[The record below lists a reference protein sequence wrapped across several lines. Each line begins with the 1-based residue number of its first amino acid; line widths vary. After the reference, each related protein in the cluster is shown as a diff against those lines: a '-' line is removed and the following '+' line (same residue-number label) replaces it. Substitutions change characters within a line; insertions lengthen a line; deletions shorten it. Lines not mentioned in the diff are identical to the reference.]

1 MIGRDMTGHRIHPG
15 RLRFAGPFHSFP
27 AAMRHGIACALLVF
41 LCAVVVPG
49 RPASGQPALP
59 GAAMQPEAGVPSASW
74 REVPPGSSRPGLRQN
89 GLQPRIEAVA
99 AALRDVMDSLTNT
112 DTLQLSGLEARHGE
126 ARIAW
131 AAWIRG
137 FYAQRAFQPAWT
149 NPHASFELLRSIQE
163 SDLDGLDPSDYHLEQ
178 LQHLHAVLGTSG
190 AVDLEAIDLL
200 RAQYDV
206 LQTDAL
212 LRLGYHLS
220 FGKVDPESFD
230 AQWNYGRTLPRLD
243 VAERIEAAL
252 AADDV
257 HARIEELK
265 PTHRLYVALKA
276 ELRRYRALTAAGDSG
291 TSSEALLSAGKT
303 LRPGDVDP
311 RVLQLRERLRIH
323 GDLDAQLPAH
333 GIPEGPG
340 RQAEASDEVSGEA
353 YDARLEA
360 AVRRFQ
366 SRMGLVVDAA
376 VGERTREELNVS
388 IAERI
393 LQLRIN
399 LDRGRILLQDLPPQF
414 VVVNIAGY
422 MIYVVRDDEIVWR
435 SRVQVGRTYRR
446 TPIFRS
452 AISYLVWNPSWT
464 VPSGI
469 IWSDILPGA
478 RRDPRSLTRRGLT
491 VLDREGR
498 VVDPETVDWSSF
510 RSGHIPYTLRQEPG
524 PDNAMGR
531 VKFMFPNSY
540 DVYLHDTPSK
550 SLFEASDRAF
560 SSGCVRVER
569 PLELALLLLNDPE
582 WDLEAIA
589 RTLESGR
596 LRNVTLR
603 EKMPVLLVY
612 WTAWA
617 GAQGEINFR
626 RDVYGQ
632 DAQWAAGLDASFNI
646 RRRPLV
652 ETSRP

>member
-1 MIGRDMTGHRIHPG
+1 M
-15 RLRFAGPFHSFP
+15 P
-27 AAMRHGIACALLVF
+27 AAWRETL
-41 LCAVVVPG
+41 PG
-49 RPASGQPALP
+49 APRNEVQGSGQPFVRLE
-59 GAAMQPEAGVPSASW
+59 AAPDV
-74 REVPPGSSRPGLRQN
+74 
-89 GLQPRIEAVA
+89 
-99 AALRDVMDSLTNT
+99 LRDVMRSLADS
-112 DTLQLSGLEARHGE
+112 DTLQLSGIDEVKYRK

-131 AAWIRG
+131 AAWIRE
-137 FYAQRAFQPAWT
+137 FYAQRAFQPVWT
-149 NPHASFELLRSIQE
+149 NPRASFELLRSIRE
-163 SDLDGLDPSDYHLEQ
+163 SEWDGLDPDDYHFPL
-178 LQHLHAVLGTSG
+178 LDHLHTALSSHDAADPG
-190 AVDLEAIDLL
+190 AIDRL

-230 AQWNYGRTLPRLD
+230 AQWNYGRTLPGRD
-243 VAERIEAAL
+243 TAERIEAAL

-257 HARIEELK
+257 YARIEALK
-265 PTHRLYVALKA
+265 PTHRLYDALKA
-276 ELRRYRALTAAGDSG
+276 ELRRYRAVAVAGEPG
-291 TSSEALLSAGKT
+291 LLSAGKT

-323 GDLDAQLPAH
+323 GDLDADPSLHEAPR
-333 GIPEGPG
+333 
-340 RQAEASDEVSGEA
+340 RQEQQEEALDEA
-353 YDARLEA
+353 LYDARLEA

-366 SRMGLVVDAA
+366 SRMGLTVDAA
-376 VGERTREELNVS
+376 VGTRTREELNVS
-388 IAERI
+388 IADRI

-399 LDRGRILLQDLPPQF
+399 LDRGRILLQDLPLQF
-414 VVVNIAGY
+414 VVVNVAGY
-422 MIYVVRDDEIVWR
+422 MIYMVRGNEVVWR

-464 VPSGI
+464 VPPGI

-478 RRDPRSLTRRGLT
+478 RRDPHSITRRGLT

-498 VVDPETVDWSSF
+498 VVDPETVDWSGF

-550 SLFEASDRAF
+550 SLFDAPDRAF

-582 WDLEAIA
+582 WDPEAIA
-589 RTLESGR
+589 RTLDSGR

-603 EKMPVLLVY
+603 EKMPVLLAY
-612 WTAWA
+612 WTAWG

-632 DAQWAAGLDASFNI
+632 DAQWAAGLDAPFSI

-652 ETSRP
+652 EASPP

>member
-1 MIGRDMTGHRIHPG
+1 VSPVTAAQFGADTLPTVWRQALPG
-15 RLRFAGPFHSFP
+15 SPRNEAQD
-27 AAMRHGIACALLVF
+27 
-41 LCAVVVPG
+41 
-49 RPASGQPALP
+49 SGQPFVRLE
-59 GAAMQPEAGVPSASW
+59 AAPDV
-74 REVPPGSSRPGLRQN
+74 
-89 GLQPRIEAVA
+89 
-99 AALRDVMDSLTNT
+99 LRDVMRSLAES
-112 DTLQLSGLEARHGE
+112 DTLEFGIDGVKDRK

-131 AAWIRG
+131 ATWIG
-137 FYAQRAFQPAWT
+137 EFYAQRAFQPVWT
-149 NPHASFELLRSIQE
+149 NPRASFDLLRSIRE
-163 SDLDGLDPSDYHLEQ
+163 SELDGLDPGDYHFPL
-178 LQHLHAVLGTSG
+178 LQYLHTALSPHGV
-190 AVDLEAIDLL
+190 VDPDATGRL

-230 AQWNYGRTLPRLD
+230 AQWNYGRTLPRRD
-243 VAERIEAAL
+243 TAERIEAAL

-257 HARIEELK
+257 YARIEELK
-265 PTHRLYVALKA
+265 PTHRLYAALKA
-276 ELRRYRALTAAGDSG
+276 ELRRYRALAVAGEPG
-291 TSSEALLSAGKT
+291 LLSEGKT

-311 RVLQLRERLRIH
+311 RISQLRERLRIH
-323 GDLDAQLPAH
+323 GDLDVDPSSHAAPR
-333 GIPEGPG
+333 
-340 RQAEASDEVSGEA
+340 RQAPQDEAS
-353 YDARLEA
+353 YDVGLEA

-366 SRMGLVVDAA
+366 SRMGLAVDAA
-376 VGERTREELNVS
+376 VGTRTREELNVS
-388 IAERI
+388 IADRI

-414 VVVNIAGY
+414 VVVNVAGY
-422 MIYVVRDDEIVWR
+422 MIYMVRGDEVVWR
-435 SRVQVGRTYRR
+435 SRVQVGRAYRR

-464 VPSGI
+464 VPPGI

-478 RRDPRSLTRRGLT
+478 RRDPHSITRRGLT
-491 VLDREGR
+491 VLDRGGR
-498 VVDPETVDWSSF
+498 IVDPETIDWSSF

-550 SLFEASDRAF
+550 SLFDASDRAF

-569 PLELALLLLNDPE
+569 PLELALLLLNDPD
-582 WDLEAIA
+582 WDPEAIA
-589 RTLESGR
+589 QMLDSGR

-603 EKMPVLLVY
+603 EKMPVLLAY
-612 WTAWA
+612 WTAWG

-626 RDVYGQ
+626 RDLYGQ
-632 DAQWAAGLDASFNI
+632 DAQWAAGLDAPFSI

-652 ETSRP
+652 EASPP

>member
-1 MIGRDMTGHRIHPG
+1 M
-15 RLRFAGPFHSFP
+15 
-27 AAMRHGIACALLVF
+27 
-41 LCAVVVPG
+41 
-49 RPASGQPALP
+49 
-59 GAAMQPEAGVPSASW
+59 E
-74 REVPPGSSRPGLRQN
+74 
-89 GLQPRIEAVA
+89 
-99 AALRDVMDSLTNT
+99 
-112 DTLQLSGLEARHGE
+112 LSGLDETRGSQ

-131 AAWIRG
+131 AAWIRD

-149 NPHASFELLRSIQE
+149 NPHTSFELLRSIQE
-163 SDLDGLDPSDYHLEQ
+163 SELDGLDPGDYHLAP
-178 LQHLHAVLGTSG
+178 LQHLQAALSSSG
-190 AVDLEAIDLL
+190 AADPARIDLL

-230 AQWNYGRTLPRLD
+230 AQWNYGRMLPRPD
-243 VAERIEAAL
+243 TARRIEAAL
-252 AADDV
+252 AADDI
-257 HARIEELK
+257 HARIEALK
-265 PTHRLYVALKA
+265 PTHRLYAALKA
-276 ELRRYRALTAAGDSG
+276 ELRRYRLLAAADVSG
-291 TSSEALLSAGKT
+291 MSSAALLSAGKT

-323 GDLDAQLPAH
+323 GDLDAGLNADARPDETFRAR
-333 GIPEGPG
+333 E
-340 RQAEASDEVSGEA
+340 RQDETADEASDDALAGAA

-366 SRMGLVVDAA
+366 ARMGLVVDAA
-376 VGERTREELNVS
+376 VGTRTREELNVS
-388 IAERI
+388 VAERI

-399 LDRGRILLQDLPPQF
+399 LDRGRILLQELPSQF

-422 MIYVVRDDEIVWR
+422 MIYMVRDDEVIWR

-464 VPSGI
+464 VPPGI
-469 IWSDILPGA
+469 IRSDILPGA
-478 RRDPRSLTRRGLT
+478 RRDPRSITRRGLT
-491 VLDREGR
+491 VLDREGK
-498 VVDPETVDWSSF
+498 VIDPETIDWSSF

-531 VKFMFPNSY
+531 VKFMFPNNY

-550 SLFEASDRAF
+550 SLFEASDRTF

-582 WDLEAIA
+582 WNAEAIA
-589 RTLESGR
+589 HTLESRR
-596 LRNVTLR
+596 LLNVTLR
-603 EKMPVLLVY
+603 DKMPVLLTY

-632 DAQWAAGLDASFNI
+632 DAQWAAGLDAPFNI